1 MPDGP
6 HAEPLLSTPTT
17 GWGAGCRDL
26 LWKPEKLAVLRKHHC
41 LGWQPI
47 LPPAD
52 QNNSESELLSSG
64 EGRASVQETQGMSSA
79 TRSSTVSG
87 GGAPASDTEPA
98 LSYGTGIF
106 IPGSIETMKEVIP
119 ALDVLYGWGMP

>member
-1 MPDGP
+1 M
-6 HAEPLLSTPTT
+6 
-17 GWGAGCRDL
+17 
-26 LWKPEKLAVLRKHHC
+26 LRKHHC

-98 LSYGTGIF
+98 LSYGTGII